1 MDDLSNQTQFRLE
14 MINKIEDYFIAEIRE
29 IEQMS
34 TKISKYNVAF
44 DYFDKILINFSA
56 TSSGLT
62 IIFITAIGAP
72 VRMFSESF
80 VFHFL

>member
-44 DYFDKILINFSA
+44 DYFDKILIVF
-56 TSSGLT
+56 SGLT